1 MHLLPNGKVFYS
13 GATTTSRLFDPASS
27 TWTTVATTKYSG
39 SRTYGTSV
47 LLPLTPTNSY
57 APKVLI
63 LGGGGPSTNTTELI
77 DLSAPTPAWTFGPNM
92 SQPRIEMSGV
102 MLPNGKVLALGG
114 SLNDEDTAT
123 ASLNADLYDPVN
135 NVMTSAGANVY
146 PRLYHSVALLLPD
159 ASVWVAGGN
168 PTRGT
173 YEQHVEIYKPA
184 YLFDSTG
191 AAAVRPSIGSV
202 TGTIS
207 YGTPFTVQTPD
218 AAAISQAVLVRSGS
232 PTHAF
237 DQEQRLVGLS
247 FTTSAGA
254 LTVTAPP
261 NGNIAPPGYYMLF
274 LLNTNGVPSVAKF
287 VKLGTGAPPP
297 PPAIAF
303 VQANTGPAT
312 IQSLNSS
319 VAVAYG
325 SAQTAG
331 NLNIV
336 VVGWGDTTSSVSSVT
351 DSRGNVYTR
360 AVGPTTNTGIQQS
373 IYYAKNIAA
382 GSNTVTVAFSPAASY
397 PDVRVLEYSG
407 LDPTSPLDGKRVL
420 QVRGPQRIAATR
432 VLSANELI
440 FEPVRRGR
448 IQRSWAGFVRG

>member
-1 MHLLPNGKVFYS
+1 M
-13 GATTTSRLFDPASS
+13 
-27 TWTTVATTKYSG
+27 G
-39 SRTYGTSV
+39 SRWES
-47 LLPLTPTNSY
+47 
-57 APKVLI
+57 
-63 LGGGGPSTNTTELI
+63 
-77 DLSAPTPAWTFGPNM
+77 
-92 SQPRIEMSGV
+92 
-102 MLPNGKVLALGG
+102 
-114 SLNDEDTAT
+114 
-123 ASLNADLYDPVN
+123 
-135 NVMTSAGANVY
+135 
-146 PRLYHSVALLLPD
+146 D
-159 ASVWVAGGN
+159 AS
-168 PTRGT
+168 T

-261 NGNIAPPGYYMLF
+261 NGNIRAAGILHAVF
-274 LLNTNGVPSVAKF
+274 AETRSGVPSVAKF

-407 LDPTSPLDGKRVL
+407 RDPTSPLDGKAGASGS
-420 QVRGPQRIAATR
+420 GPQRIAATPR
-432 VLSANELI
+432 HCPPTS
-440 FEPVRRGR
+440 
-448 IQRSWAGFVRG
+448 

>member
-1 MHLLPNGKVFYS
+1 
-13 GATTTSRLFDPASS
+13 
-27 TWTTVATTKYSG
+27 
-39 SRTYGTSV
+39 
-47 LLPLTPTNSY
+47 
-57 APKVLI
+57 
-63 LGGGGPSTNTTELI
+63 
-77 DLSAPTPAWTFGPNM
+77 
-92 SQPRIEMSGV
+92 

-123 ASLNADLYDPVN
+123 ASLNADSYDPGST
-135 NVMTSAGANVY
+135 TSRHRPEQNVY

-184 YLFDSTG
+184 YLFRFDWCCTLC
-191 AAAVRPSIGSV
+191 APSIGSV

-207 YGTPFTVQTPD
+207 YGTPFTGAD
-218 AAAISQAVLVRSGS
+218 ARRGSDFAGS
-232 PTHAF
+232 PGALGITDHAF

-312 IQSLNSS
+312 IQSLEFI
-319 VAVAYG
+319 G
-325 SAQTAG
+325 G
-331 NLNIV
+331 C
-336 VVGWGDTTSSVSSVT
+336 
-351 DSRGNVYTR
+351 
-360 AVGPTTNTGIQQS
+360 GI
-373 IYYAKNIAA
+373 
-382 GSNTVTVAFSPAASY
+382 
-397 PDVRVLEYSG
+397 R
-407 LDPTSPLDGKRVL
+407 
-420 QVRGPQRIAATR
+420 
-432 VLSANELI
+432 
-440 FEPVRRGR
+440 
-448 IQRSWAGFVRG
+448 